1 MQALSAGVEV
11 DPDALASLSE
21 RAAAVAGE
29 VPEGRRAAFLDT
41 MTRWE
46 RAVEDRLLELGQQI
60 RQAQATNRA
69 TIKYHPLRAAH
80 SDQYVSRKV

>member
-1 MQALSAGVEV
+1 MQALSANAEV
-11 DPDALASLSE
+11 APDALVSLSE
-21 RAAAVAGE
+21 RAAAVADE
-29 VPEGRRAAFLDT
+29 VPEGRRGEFLDT
-41 MTRWE
+41 MARWE

-69 TIKYHPLRAAH
+69 TIKYQPLRAAH